1 MQILN
6 RVKTQTH
13 DIEHHDGKTYYRCSV
28 CGRQLFR
35 KIKSHG
41 KVYCNK
47 HYNQVKR
54 YGHAIDTNPRTTFD
68 KNEIIVDGKIARVKL
83 YDAQCNHIA
92 TAIIDSED
100 VNKIRYTKWKLSSSG
115 YAANTPKFSGSNKHM
130 HREILGTDQFVDHIN
145 HNTLDNRK
153 SNLRIVTKAQNMMNS
168 NFKGVSPNGCK
179 WYAHIKINQKML
191 NLGNYL
197 DEEEALYARWYAEQV
212 LFKEFA
218 YPKPEPEILES
229 RKSQIQEY
237 VSRKVQRL

>member
-35 KIKSHG
+35 KVKSHG

-47 HYNQVKR
+47 HYDQLKK
-54 YGHAIDTNPRTTFD
+54 YGHAIDTNPRTLMD
-68 KNEIIVDGKIARVKL
+68 RNEIVIDGKVARVKL
-83 YDAQCNHIA
+83 YDARCNHIA
-92 TAIIDSED
+92 TAIIDADD
-100 VNKIRYTKWKLSSSG
+100 VDKIRYTKWKLSASG
-115 YAANTPKFSGSNKHM
+115 YAMNAPKFSGSNKHM
-130 HREILGTDQFVDHIN
+130 HREVLGTDQFVDHIN

-153 SNLRIVTKAQNMMNS
+153 CNLRVVTKSQNAMNQ
-168 NFKGVSPNGCK
+168 NFKGISRNGCK
-179 WYAHIKINQKML
+179 WYAHIKIDQKMF

-212 LFKEFA
+212 LFKECA

-237 VSRKVQRL
+237 VNRKVQRL

>member
-13 DIEHHDGKTYYRCSV
+13 DIEHYDGKTYYRCSV

-83 YDAQCNHIA
+83 YDSQCNHIA

-153 SNLRIVTKAQNMMNS
+153 CNLRVVTKSQNAMNQ
-168 NFKGVSPNGCK
+168 NFKGVSNYGCK

-212 LFKEFA
+212 LFKEYA

-237 VSRKVQRL
+237 VNRKVQRL

>member
-47 HYNQVKR
+47 HYNQIKK
-54 YGHAIDTNPRTTFD
+54 YGTPQDTNPRTTYD
-68 KNEIIVDGKIARVKL
+68 KNEIIVDGKEARVKL
-83 YDAQCNHIA
+83 YDAHCNHIA
-92 TAIIDSED
+92 TAIIDAED
-100 VNKIRYTKWKLSSSG
+100 VNKIRYTKWKLSASG

-179 WYAHIKINQKML
+179 GMLTSRLTRKCSILAITSMKKKHSMLVGTPSKCCSKNLRTQNQ
-191 NLGNYL
+191 N
-197 DEEEALYARWYAEQV
+197 
-212 LFKEFA
+212 
-218 YPKPEPEILES
+218 
-229 RKSQIQEY
+229 
-237 VSRKVQRL
+237 QRF

>member
-13 DIEHHDGKTYYRCSV
+13 DIEHCDGKTYYRCCV

-41 KVYCNK
+41 KVYCKK
-47 HYNQVKR
+47 HYSQVKK
-54 YGHAIDTNPRTTFD
+54 YGRAIDTNPRTTFD
-68 KNEIIVDGKIARVKL
+68 KNEIIIDGKVARVKL
-83 YDAQCNHIA
+83 YDVKCNHI
-92 TAIIDSED
+92 TTTIIDAED
-100 VNKIRYTKWKLSSSG
+100 VNKIRYTKWKLSATG
-115 YAANTPKFSGSNKHM
+115 YVQNTPKFSGSSKHM

-153 SNLRIVTKAQNMMNS
+153 CNLRIVTKSQNAMNQ
-168 NFKGVSPNGCK
+168 NFKGVRHVKNK
-179 WYAHIKINQKML
+179 WIANIKINQKL
-191 NLGNYL
+191 IYLGNYL
-197 DEEEALYARWYAEQV
+197 DEEEALYARWYAEQE

-229 RKSQIQEY
+229 RKSQIQKY
-237 VSRKVQRL
+237 VNRKVQRL